1 LYFKKSNLWLR
12 ASILQA
18 IRHFFIGHDYLE
30 VETPNLIPAPA
41 PETHIEAISAG
52 DGFLQTSPELCMK
65 RLLSAG
71 YKNIFQIC
79 KCYRSGERGDLH
91 LPEFTML
98 EWYRTGIDY
107 LDLMTEC
114 EDIIQFITSRIGVNN
129 NIIRYRENLIDLKKP
144 WERITIRKAFD
155 SFTPVTMKEAI
166 DTDQFDELMAEK
178 IEPRLPKNRPV
189 FLYDYPADLA
199 SLSRIKKNDPEVA
212 ERFELY
218 IGGLELANAFTELT
232 DPGEQKNRFN
242 KESTLRKSLK
252 KKSYP
257 SPEKFLK
264 DLEHMPPAAGIALG
278 LDRLVLLY
286 SGDTKIDDVVSFTP
300 EEL

>member
-1 LYFKKSNLWLR
+1 LPLKKSNLWLR
-12 ASILQA
+12 AKIFQA
-18 IRHFFIGHDYLE
+18 VRQFFVEHDYLE
-30 VETPNLIPAPA
+30 VDTPNIIPAPA
-41 PETHIEAISAG
+41 PEAHIEAINAG
-52 DGFLQTSPELCMK
+52 EGFLHTSPELCMK

-71 YKNIFQIC
+71 HQKIFQIC
-79 KCYRSGERGDLH
+79 RCYREGERGDLH

-107 LDLMTEC
+107 TDLMTEC
-114 EDIIQFITSRIGVNN
+114 ETMIRFVTSEIRADKKIKHKGVL
-129 NIIRYRENLIDLKKP
+129 INLEQP
-144 WERITIRKAFD
+144 WDRITVKKAF
-155 SFTPVTMKEAI
+155 SIYTQFTMKEAVE
-166 DTDQFDELMAEK
+166 TDLFNELMATE
-178 IEPRLPKNRPV
+178 IEPSLAKDRPV
-189 FLYDYPADLA
+189 FLYDYPAGLA
-199 SLSRIKKNDPEVA
+199 SLSRIKKDDPEVA

-242 KESTLRKSLK
+242 RENTLRKSLMK
-252 KKSYP
+252 KTYP
-257 SPEKFLK
+257 SPDRFLQ

-286 SGDTKIDDVVSFTP
+286 SGDRKIDHVVSFTP